1 MLGADNMLRRP
12 WFTDKNGNKKQPK
25 NDCDD
30 MLSTQE
36 EIDACAEKY
45 IRHYQELRSEFKSK
59 TKLTDFDMVLL
70 FIAASVQCLRWAVIT
85 NDSLRF
91 STAKAGEKFVDNK
104 AKWIGTR
111 LPTVRDII
119 MDHQVPYDAVTRSN
133 FYKTNFLDDNFQP
146 ISTRISGTNHR
157 YTALGHD
164 PLAGLLFGTM
174 NIATN
179 TLTKNDYMFSSYIIS
194 DHKIDRPIAFFEVLD
209 MTKSAY
215 YENPLAIGAA
225 FIKQIIHC
233 STDVFTKQGLPL
245 PIINNISPETSKFL
259 IGNRIDLYSV
269 TRGVALTV
277 LLNKIIEMVHKLY
290 YDSSCDDKK
299 LYEVRTRKVLTYSNM
314 LSSVIN
320 VGYVGITKD
329 LSRLDVGGILV
340 TLWRIL
346 NDEKKIRK
354 IEEDFIQ
361 KILDNEFKQEEDEV
375 KQDLAK
381 LGFEI

>member
-1 MLGADNMLRRP
+1 M
-12 WFTDKNGNKKQPK
+12 
-25 NDCDD
+25 
-30 MLSTQE
+30 
-36 EIDACAEKY
+36 
-45 IRHYQELRSEFKSK
+45 
-59 TKLTDFDMVLL
+59 
-70 FIAASVQCLRWAVIT
+70 
-85 NDSLRF
+85 
-91 STAKAGEKFVDNK
+91 
-104 AKWIGTR
+104 
-111 LPTVRDII
+111 
-119 MDHQVPYDAVTRSN
+119 
-133 FYKTNFLDDNFQP
+133 
-146 ISTRISGTNHR
+146 
-157 YTALGHD
+157 
-164 PLAGLLFGTM
+164 
-174 NIATN
+174 
-179 TLTKNDYMFSSYIIS
+179 
-194 DHKIDRPIAFFEVLD
+194 
-209 MTKSAY
+209 
-215 YENPLAIGAA
+215 
-225 FIKQIIHC
+225 
-233 STDVFTKQGLPL
+233 